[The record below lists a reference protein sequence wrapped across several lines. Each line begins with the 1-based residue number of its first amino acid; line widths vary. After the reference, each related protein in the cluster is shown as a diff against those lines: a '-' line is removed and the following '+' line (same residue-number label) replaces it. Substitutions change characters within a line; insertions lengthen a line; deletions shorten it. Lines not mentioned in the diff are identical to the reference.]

1 MTSVMSRYYVL
12 TERDGVGV
20 IEATTVDESHPFA
33 LRFIHGSKIDEF
45 DRHDLLW
52 WSAADSQ
59 PPAPF
64 ANLGARSPAHS
75 THHPGS
81 ARALSPWDGHPAMTA
96 EFQHNANK
104 SRRSAA
110 AFSALVKA
118 TRTAVPEDWSEATL
132 ELKVSFELPENR
144 YRIAHRLRNPGTG
157 AESIDFSDTLF
168 AAIDVFH
175 RIEVEN
181 AENWNRCVLTL
192 RMSGE
197 GRCDAELDRENGMN
211 FGPR

>member
-12 TERDGVGV
+12 TEREGVGV

-59 PPAPF
+59 APAPF

-96 EFQHNANK
+96 EFQHNADK

-118 TRTAVPEDWSEATL
+118 TRTAVPEDWSEA
-132 ELKVSFELPENR
+132 
-144 YRIAHRLRNPGTG
+144 
-157 AESIDFSDTLF
+157 
-168 AAIDVFH
+168 IDVFH

-181 AENWNRCVLTL
+181 GENWNRCVLTL
-192 RMSGE
+192 RMGGE
-197 GRCDAELDRENGMN
+197 GRCDAELNRENGMN